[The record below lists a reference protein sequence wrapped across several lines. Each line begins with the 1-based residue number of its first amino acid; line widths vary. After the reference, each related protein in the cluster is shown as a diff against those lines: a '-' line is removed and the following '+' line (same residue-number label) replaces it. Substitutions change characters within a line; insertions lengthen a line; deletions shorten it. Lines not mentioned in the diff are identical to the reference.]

1 MKTKLLTLFFIFIY
15 SGIFGQC
22 DIKTVNRPDGNTIKY
37 FNPKPIIIQE
47 QFEVGTAIYKN
58 VTTGKMMINLTILFK
73 SIPNKPLNGELII
86 QTTNKI
92 GIVLKLIKSEEV
104 EMNGKKVAIG
114 LYEID
119 KKSIV
124 ELKKY
129 PLKSI
134 YFSINNKKYGQS
146 ISKNNN
152 LYINELNCFL

>member
-1 MKTKLLTLFFIFIY
+1 MKTKLLTLFLIFIY
-15 SGIFGQC
+15 SNIFGQC

-73 SIPNKPLNGELII
+73 SLPNKPLNGELII

-92 GIVLKLIKSEEV
+92 GITLKLIKSEEV

-119 KKSIV
+119 NKSIV

-134 YFSINNKKYGQS
+134 YFSIDNKKYGQS

-152 LYINELNCFL
+152 IYINELNCF